1 MTTGSLGNDA
11 PGSASPPNAAPRSAP
26 PHGAP
31 PRSGILLLD
40 KPAGLSS
47 NAALQKTKRM
57 LRADKAGHV
66 GSLDPLATGMLPIC
80 LGEATK
86 IAGDI
91 LSGRKLYRF
100 TVALGSRTATG
111 DTEGAVVETAPVP
124 NFDGAQLSR
133 VLWQFQGP
141 QTQVP
146 PMYSALKRDG
156 QPLYKL
162 ARAGIEVERA
172 ARDIE
177 IFTLT
182 ALASSTSDLELEVLC
197 SKGTYVRTLA
207 EDIAKALGTCG
218 HVRSLR
224 RIFVEPFGDAPMETL
239 ESIARALE
247 AGALPAI
254 LPADAPLQH
263 MAAVALEL
271 RASGMIRHGQS
282 VGVGDFPAAGRVRL
296 YDVTGAFI
304 GIGESDG
311 AGNVRP
317 KRLFNDAR

>member
-1 MTTGSLGNDA
+1 MSSPSSGDA
-11 PGSASPPNAAPRSAP
+11 PARNASPKSATP
-26 PHGAP
+26 KN
-31 PRSGILLLD
+31 GILLLD

-47 NAALQKTKRM
+47 NAALQKTRRM
-57 LRADKAGHV
+57 LHAEKAGHV

-111 DTEGAVVETAPVP
+111 DTEGAVVETATVP
-124 NFDGAQLSR
+124 DFDAAHLSQ
-133 VLWQFQGP
+133 VLTRFHGS
-141 QTQVP
+141 QTQIP

-172 ARDIE
+172 ARNIE
-177 IFTLT
+177 IFTL
-182 ALASSTSDLELEVLC
+182 ALLTSSSARLELEVLC

-218 HVRSLR
+218 HVQALR
-224 RIFVEPFGDAPMETL
+224 RVYVEPFDAAPMETL
-239 ESIARALE
+239 ESIARAVE
-247 AGALPAI
+247 AGTLPAI
-254 LPADAPLQH
+254 LPPDAPLQH
-263 MAAVALEL
+263 MVAVEL
-271 RASGMIRHGQS
+271 DSRASEMIRHGQS
-282 VGVGDFPAAGRVRL
+282 VIVGEPGPAGRVRL
-296 YDVTGAFI
+296 YDAASAFI

-311 AGNVRP
+311 TGNVRP
-317 KRLFNDAR
+317 KRLFNDAH

>member
-1 MTTGSLGNDA
+1 MS
-11 PGSASPPNAAPRSAP
+11 
-26 PHGAP
+26 
-31 PRSGILLLD
+31 SGILLLD

-47 NAALQKTKRM
+47 NAALQKTRRL

-111 DTEGAVVETAPVP
+111 DIEGPVVESAPVP
-124 NFDGAQLSR
+124 EFDADHLQQ
-133 VLWQFQGP
+133 VLRQFHGH
-141 QTQVP
+141 QTQIP
-146 PMYSALKRDG
+146 PMYSALKRNG

-172 ARDIE
+172 ARNIE
-177 IFTLT
+177 IYTLT
-182 ALASSTSDLELEVLC
+182 FRSRSDRELELEVLC

-207 EDIAKALGTCG
+207 EDIAKTLGTCG
-218 HVRSLR
+218 HVQTLR
-224 RIFVEPFGDAPMETL
+224 RVCVEPFDEAAMETL
-239 ESIARALE
+239 ESIALAVESGRPPTL
-247 AGALPAI
+247 

-263 MAAVALEL
+263 LPAVALDAKATEKIL
-271 RASGMIRHGQS
+271 HGQS
-282 VGVGDFPAAGRVRL
+282 VTVTTSAAGRVRL
-296 YDVTGAFI
+296 YNAADAFI
-304 GIGESDG
+304 GMGESDG
-311 AGNVRP
+311 SGNVRP
-317 KRLFNDAR
+317 KRLFNDAP